1 MKKYSVSVD
10 ITMCKMV
17 DVEANSEQEALD
29 KVDQMISNNPYDYTT
44 GFSHYVT
51 HDVVNAEEE

>member
-17 DVEANSEQEALD
+17 DVEANNEQEALN

>member
-17 DVEANSEQEALD
+17 DIEANSEQEALN
-29 KVDQMISNNPYDYTT
+29 KVDQMTSNNPYDYTT

>member
-51 HDVVNAEEE
+51 HDVDSAEEE

>member
-17 DVEANSEQEALD
+17 DIEANSEQEALN

>member
-17 DVEANSEQEALD
+17 NVEANSEQEALD

>member
-17 DVEANSEQEALD
+17 DVEANSEQEALE
-29 KVDQMISNNPYDYTT
+29 KVDQMISNNPYDYTS

-51 HDVVNAEEE
+51 HEAIAADEE